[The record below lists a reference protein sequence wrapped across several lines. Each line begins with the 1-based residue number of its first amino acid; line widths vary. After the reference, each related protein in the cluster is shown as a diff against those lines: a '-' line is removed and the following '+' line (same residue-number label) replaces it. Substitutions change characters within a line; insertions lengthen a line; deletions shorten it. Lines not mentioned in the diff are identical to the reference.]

1 MAGRRVPPI
10 IIALLAF
17 AGLLVVA
24 AILGPPNL
32 FPFLYLIGVSV
43 AVIAG
48 GFYVNKR
55 MAETGISMDRSIVGG
70 APVRKPWRRRSK
82 SRRPPPG

>member
-1 MAGRRVPPI
+1 MANPRVPPLL
-10 IIALLAF
+10 IALLTF
-17 AGLLVVA
+17 AGLLVGA
-24 AILGPPNL
+24 AALGPPNW

-55 MAETGISMDRSIVGG
+55 MAETGIGLGRSIVGG
-70 APVRKPWRRRSK
+70 APVRKPWRRRAK
-82 SRRPPPG
+82 KRGPPAP